1 MPFIPSVG
9 VGGHCIPVDPSYLS
23 HAANRVGLET
33 KFINHANEVN
43 LAMPDFVASRIES
56 SHGAS
61 LKGVRIQ
68 VAGIS
73 YKADISDLRESPA
86 IALIASLRRKGAEV
100 QWHRCE
106 YFFEYRMAKIPMSQP
121 VYDSQA
127 RGRVFKD
134 TFKAFWDYRELIL
147 LLVKRDIA
155 VRYKRSFLGLI
166 WTLLN
171 PLLTSLVLWFVFITI
186 FSARLPDGT
195 QFAPYLLAGV
205 LIVTFFT
212 QGFNQA
218 ADSIA
223 QGSGI
228 LMKIYVPPQV
238 FAFAGAVSNAVN
250 FCFGLIALA
259 FISLITGD
267 GISLYF
273 PLTIFVIL
281 FMLMYVTGL
290 GLLVAVAYIRYDD
303 TRSIFG
309 ILISF
314 MMYLSPIFYP

>member
-1 MPFIPSVG
+1 
-9 VGGHCIPVDPSYLS
+9 
-23 HAANRVGLET
+23 
-33 KFINHANEVN
+33 
-43 LAMPDFVASRIES
+43 
-56 SHGAS
+56 
-61 LKGVRIQ
+61 
-68 VAGIS
+68 
-73 YKADISDLRESPA
+73 
-86 IALIASLRRKGAEV
+86 
-100 QWHRCE
+100 
-106 YFFEYRMAKIPMSQP
+106 MSKEI
-121 VYDSQA
+121 YDSQA
-127 RGRVFKD
+127 RGKVFAD
-134 TFKAFWDYRELIL
+134 TFRAFWDYRELIR

-155 VRYKRSFLGLI
+155 VRYKRSFLGLL

-186 FSARLPDGT
+186 FSAKLPDGT

-205 LIVTFFT
+205 LLITFFT

-250 FCFGLIALA
+250 FCFGLFALA

-267 GISLYF
+267 GISLLA
-273 PLTIFVIL
+273 PLTVVVIL
-281 FMLMYVTGL
+281 CMLMYVTGL
-290 GLLVAVAYIRYDD
+290 GLLVSVAYVRYDD
-303 TRSIFG
+303 TRSIFA

-314 MMYLSPIFYP
+314 MMYLSPIFYPKEILSGTMLNVVNANPLTSFLDVFRYVFSNTGSASWADWVYMGGFSTVILFFGIRSFAKAWPRTVVMM

>member
-1 MPFIPSVG
+1 
-9 VGGHCIPVDPSYLS
+9 
-23 HAANRVGLET
+23 
-33 KFINHANEVN
+33 
-43 LAMPDFVASRIES
+43 
-56 SHGAS
+56 
-61 LKGVRIQ
+61 
-68 VAGIS
+68 
-73 YKADISDLRESPA
+73 
-86 IALIASLRRKGAEV
+86 
-100 QWHRCE
+100 
-106 YFFEYRMAKIPMSQP
+106 MSKE

-127 RGRVFKD
+127 RGKVFAD
-134 TFKAFWDYRELIL
+134 TFRAFWRYRELVVIL
-147 LLVKRDIA
+147 LKRDFA

-166 WTLLN
+166 WSLLN
-171 PLLTSLVLWFVFITI
+171 PLLTSLVLWFVFIEI

-205 LIVTFFT
+205 LLVTFFT

-250 FCFGLIALA
+250 FCFGLFALA

-267 GISLYF
+267 GISMLF
-273 PLTIFVIL
+273 PLTVVIIL

-290 GLLVAVAYIRYDD
+290 GLLVSVAYVRYDD
-303 TRSIFG
+303 TRSIFA

-314 MMYLSPIFYP
+314 MMYLSPIFYPKEILSDTMLRIVNINPLTSYLDVFRYVFSNTGSASWGDWVYMSSFSVVILFIGIRSFAKAWPRTVVMM

>member
-1 MPFIPSVG
+1 
-9 VGGHCIPVDPSYLS
+9 
-23 HAANRVGLET
+23 
-33 KFINHANEVN
+33 
-43 LAMPDFVASRIES
+43 
-56 SHGAS
+56 
-61 LKGVRIQ
+61 
-68 VAGIS
+68 
-73 YKADISDLRESPA
+73 
-86 IALIASLRRKGAEV
+86 
-100 QWHRCE
+100 
-106 YFFEYRMAKIPMSQP
+106 MSKQ

-127 RGRVFKD
+127 RGKVFAD
-134 TFKAFWDYRELIL
+134 TFRAFWDYRELIA

-155 VRYKRSFLGLI
+155 VRYKRSFLGLL

-171 PLLTSLVLWFVFITI
+171 PLLTSLVLWFVFIEI

-205 LIVTFFT
+205 LLVTFFT

-250 FCFGLIALA
+250 FCFGLFALA
-259 FISLITGD
+259 LISLVTGD
-267 GISLYF
+267 GISMLF
-273 PLTIFVIL
+273 PLTVVVIL

-290 GLLVAVAYIRYDD
+290 GLLVSVAYVRYDD
-303 TRSIFG
+303 TRSIFA

-314 MMYLSPIFYP
+314 MMYLSPIFYPKEILSETMLRVVNINPLTSYLDVFRYIFSNTGSASWGDWVYMSSFSVVILFIGIRSFAKAWPRTVVMM

>member
-1 MPFIPSVG
+1 M
-9 VGGHCIPVDPSYLS
+9 
-23 HAANRVGLET
+23 
-33 KFINHANEVN
+33 
-43 LAMPDFVASRIES
+43 
-56 SHGAS
+56 
-61 LKGVRIQ
+61 
-68 VAGIS
+68 
-73 YKADISDLRESPA
+73 
-86 IALIASLRRKGAEV
+86 AEV
-100 QWHRCE
+100 L
-106 YFFEYRMAKIPMSQP
+106 MSKEI
-121 VYDSQA
+121 YDSQA
-127 RGRVFKD
+127 RGKVFAD
-134 TFKAFWDYRELIL
+134 TFRAFWDYRELVL
-147 LLVKRDIA
+147 LLVRRDIA
-155 VRYKRSFLGLI
+155 VRYKRSFLGLL

-171 PLLTSLVLWFVFITI
+171 PLLTSLVLWFVFIEI

-205 LIVTFFT
+205 LLVTFFS

-250 FCFGLIALA
+250 FCFGLVALA

-273 PLTIFVIL
+273 PLTIFVII

-290 GLLVAVAYIRYDD
+290 GLLVAVAYVRFDD
-303 TRSIFG
+303 TRNIFA

-314 MMYLSPIFYP
+314 MMYLSPIFYPKEILSDHMLTVISINPLTSFLDVFRYVFSNTGSASWGDWAYMSGFSIFILIIGIRNFARAWPRTVVMM